1 MLLSQQLTPFM
12 MWLNFAKN
20 LLGVT
25 FMSLFKNLL
34 CELFGGRLDG
44 LAPEREAWGPL
55 AQHFNEAKR

>member
-1 MLLSQQLTPFM
+1 M

-25 FMSLFKNLL
+25 FMSLLKNLL